1 MFDSACSQA
10 SFTMR
15 LPIAKTY
22 KLFIGGK
29 FPRTESGRYLIA
41 RSNRG
46 RHLANYCHG
55 SKKDFRDA
63 VVSARKACSPW
74 QNSSAY
80 LRSQIIYRIGEM
92 LEGRAS
98 AFAEEL
104 SLSTGCSEKDA
115 LAEVQMTVDRFIHYA
130 GWADKF
136 GQVFSTVN
144 PVASPHFN
152 FSFQEPTGVVTAIA
166 PDKPALLAAATMI
179 AASIVSGNTLIL
191 IASERFPLP
200 ALSLAEVLATSD
212 VPGGVVNIL
221 AGQRAELAPHIASH
235 MDVNAITDGTGST
248 ELQTTLQEG
257 IASNMKRFAA
267 WDLKEREW
275 WGAKAED
282 PYRILDTV
290 ETKTAWHPM
299 GV

>member
-1 MFDSACSQA
+1 
-10 SFTMR
+10 MR
-15 LPIAKTY
+15 LSIAKTY

-29 FPRTESGRYLIA
+29 FPRTESGRYLTA
-41 RSNRG
+41 KSNRG
-46 RHLANYCHG
+46 RHLANYCHA

-63 VVSARKACSPW
+63 VVAARKACAGW
-74 QNSSAY
+74 QGASAY

-104 SLSTGCSEKDA
+104 AVSTGCSEKDA
-115 LAEVQMTVDRFIHYA
+115 LAEVQTTIDRLIHYA
-130 GWADKF
+130 GWADKY
-136 GQVFSTVN
+136 GPLFSTVN

-179 AASIVSGNTLIL
+179 AAAIVSGNTVIL
-191 IASERFPLP
+191 VTSDRFPLP
-200 ALSLAEVLATSD
+200 LLSLAEVIATSD

-221 AGQRAELAPHIASH
+221 AGQRSELAPHIASH
-235 MDVNAITDGTGST
+235 MDVNAISDGTGSPEIRT
-248 ELQTTLQEG
+248 ILQEG
-257 IASNMKRFAA
+257 SAANMKRFSA
-267 WDLKEREW
+267 WNLTEREW
-275 WGAKAED
+275 WGTKAED